1 MLVVG
6 KKVGER
12 VELGFGITD
21 QFLPGHFVNGDSFDF
36 GKGNGPVLLVRGKA
50 QFTVELKVL
59 AYGPAAGE
67 KIDGSFQPDLAGWAV
82 EAIWP
87 VVCLLIFF
95 GRLKNFQFL
104 GCLVGLVAK
113 PSGSGNLKVLKPLVV
128 LHSVLEISDF
138 AFSVGGQFLCL
149 LRIKGKRVF
158 LHALVSVLDEE
169 RTIYCIL
176 GVAKAYAQGG
186 CWQTI
191 RVVPFTDY
199 VKKGVLGVKGAQVRG
214 GRSDPLAQ

>member
-1 MLVVG
+1 MPG
-6 KKVGER
+6 WSGGETKR
-12 VELGFGITD
+12 FREPQG
-21 QFLPGHFVNGDSFDF
+21 
-36 GKGNGPVLLVRGKA
+36 
-50 QFTVELKVL
+50 
-59 AYGPAAGE
+59 
-67 KIDGSFQPDLAGWAV
+67 
-82 EAIWP
+82 
-87 VVCLLIFF
+87 
-95 GRLKNFQFL
+95 
-104 GCLVGLVAK
+104 
-113 PSGSGNLKVLKPLVV
+113 LKPLVV

-176 GVAKAYAQGG
+176 GVAKAYARGA

-199 VKKGVLGVKGAQVRG
+199 GKKASSASKVR
-214 GRSDPLAQ
+214 R